1 MTVAAIASIAL
12 GGAAGSVLRYLLNR
26 WVGQPDGLPLGIL
39 VVNLSGTLVLGLVA
53 TLFLERL
60 GVSDNMR
67 LAITVGLL
75 GGFTTFSTVWL
86 DTLHLL
92 NGGRWV
98 WALTNLLL
106 SAVGGLA
113 AAWLG
118 QQLARL

>member
-1 MTVAAIASIAL
+1 MTIAAIASIAL
-12 GGAAGSVLRYLLNR
+12 GGAAGSVLRYVINR
-26 WVGQPDGLPLGIL
+26 WIGQPDGLPLGIL

-92 NGGRWV
+92 NGGRWA
-98 WALTNLLL
+98 WALTNLLV

>member
-1 MTVAAIASIAL
+1 MTFAAIASIAL

-26 WVGQPDGLPLGIL
+26 WIGQPDGLPLGIL
-39 VVNLSGTLVLGLVA
+39 VVNLSGTLLLGLVA

-92 NGGRWV
+92 NGGRWA
-98 WALTNLLL
+98 WALTNLLV

-113 AAWLG
+113 AVWLG